1 MKYQESH
8 KSNTAFDKHVKDA
21 MLIDMQGAD
30 PQYVTHDIHL
40 KAILDDLHQRLNKG
54 EDVQNEIDAHIPI
67 CLLKLNNHVLC
78 DLVDVKTLV
87 LSRQQTMQVGHLPDI
102 GCFVRMIFTD
112 CTSHS
117 AFFKILHYSMPFIK
131 HNRLSFP
138 AQKDFSNAHLFD
150 LMQITLHSLL
160 GLFPTCTKKPL
171 FYNRVLITGTIHT
184 LLATADTQLL
194 HTFCQ
199 NNLHIVRVA
208 MMEYFLHFLEQNMPV
223 EFALLQAMIH
233 IDLSIHNII
242 TQLRVCVDNFRQ
254 RALQQHFSSLE
265 SINVIAQQCN
275 DRCNRICKGK
285 FRYKRKQI
293 TPKRRCYV
301 TSEAL
306 NLAMSSPKLPHK
318 FYLHRQ
324 NSHMSHDCIA
334 GAFCTQQSIQ
344 VFDMP
349 NNLKQIQF
357 KVLADM
363 AQAHITAATRS
374 IYLHFCL
381 RCKLSERS
389 SIDNMMRVDG
399 KMKVF
404 CNRCRECDHVMSINT
419 LGRFIYI
426 DKQVFFFCI
435 ECKKIHAWTPDG
447 HGFRT
452 TPSSFEVSTQC
463 TPCTTQIASKN
474 TKTKVYSQNTQS
486 TQSTQSSSLKNNKCV
501 LCYRTVNLNIIKL
514 MHTQHVFF
522 YDVYL
527 CKWHMPLNNSLQFI
541 TTMSNLK
548 QAMLAKQK
556 YYAKKH

>member
-1 MKYQESH
+1 MKYQESFQSSAV
-8 KSNTAFDKHVKDA
+8 SNKNDKDTV
-21 MLIDMQGAD
+21 LIDMQGAD
-30 PQYVTHDIHL
+30 TQYVTHDPHL

-78 DLVDVKTLV
+78 KLVDVKTLV
-87 LSRQQTMQVGHLPDI
+87 LSPSQTMQVGHLPDI

-112 CTSHS
+112 STHSS

-138 AQKDFSNAHLFD
+138 AQKDFSTAHLFD
-150 LMQITLHSLL
+150 LMQITLHCLL

-171 FYNRVLITGTIHT
+171 FYNRVLITGTIHN
-184 LLATADTQLL
+184 LMASADIHLL

-208 MMEYFLHFLEQNMPV
+208 MMEYFLHFLQQNMPV

-233 IDLSIHNII
+233 IDVSIHNII
-242 TQLRVCVDNFRQ
+242 SQLRVCVDNFRQ
-254 RALQQHFSSLE
+254 RALQQHVTSLE
-265 SINVIAQQCN
+265 SINALAQQCN

-293 TPKRRCYV
+293 PVKRRQHV

-306 NLAMSSPKLPHK
+306 SLAMQAPKLPHK
-318 FYLHRQ
+318 FYLHRLYP
-324 NSHMSHDCIA
+324 HMSHDCIA
-334 GAFCTQQSIQ
+334 SAFATQQSIQ
-344 VFDMP
+344 IHDMP
-349 NNLKQIQF
+349 NNLKQIQLQ
-357 KVLADM
+357 VLAQI
-363 AQAHITAATRS
+363 AKAHITAATRS

-381 RCKLSERS
+381 RCKLTERS
-389 SIDNMMRVDG
+389 CIDNMMRVDG
-399 KMKVF
+399 NMRVF
-404 CNRCRECDHVMSINT
+404 CNRCRESDYVMSMNI
-419 LGRFIYI
+419 LGRFICI
-426 DKQVFFFCI
+426 DKRVFFFCV
-435 ECKKIHAWTPDG
+435 ECRKIHAWTADG

-452 TPSSFEVSTQC
+452 ITDNNSVCNSTQC
-463 TPCTTQIASKN
+463 TPCQR
-474 TKTKVYSQNTQS
+474 
-486 TQSTQSSSLKNNKCV
+486 SSLTSVKHNKCV

-514 MHTQHVFF
+514 LHTQHVFF

-541 TTMSNLK
+541 TTMSDLIEAIDTK
-548 QAMLAKQK
+548 YK